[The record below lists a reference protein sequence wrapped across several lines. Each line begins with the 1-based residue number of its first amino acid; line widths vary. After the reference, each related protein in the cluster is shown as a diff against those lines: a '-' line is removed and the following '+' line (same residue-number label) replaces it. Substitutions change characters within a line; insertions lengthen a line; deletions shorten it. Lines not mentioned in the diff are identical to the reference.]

1 MSGFVHAAT
10 DGELRWFAGGG
21 VHRWMATAEQTG
33 GSYLMFEDRME
44 RGKVTPLHLHP
55 DADESMYLL
64 EGEILI
70 HLDGDEHRVGPGGLA
85 MVPRG
90 TPHAFLVTSETAKM
104 LCLITPGT
112 GQDFFLNASEPYVEG
127 AAHEV
132 DFGKIQESAR
142 TSGSTVILG
151 PPPFAKLPVG

>member
-1 MSGFVHAAT
+1 MSGFVRAAN
-10 DGELRWFAGGG
+10 DGELRWFSGGG
-21 VHRWMATAEQTG
+21 IHRWMATTEQTD

-70 HLDGDEHRVGPGGLA
+70 HLDGVEHRVGAGGLA

-90 TPHAFLVTSETAKM
+90 TQHAFLVTSEMARM
-104 LCLITPGT
+104 LVLITPGV
-112 GQDFFLNASEPYVEG
+112 GQEFFFDASEPYVEG
-127 AAHEV
+127 APHEV
-132 DFGKIQESAR
+132 DFAKIQQSAR
-142 TSGSTVILG
+142 TNGSTVILG
-151 PPPFAKLPVG
+151 PPPFANVPVG

>member
-1 MSGFVHAAT
+1 MDGFVRGAT
-10 DGELRWFAGGG
+10 EGDLRWFSGGG
-21 VHRWMATAEQTG
+21 VHRWLATAEQTG
-33 GSYLMFEDRME
+33 ESYLLFEDRME

-70 HLDGDEHRVGPGGLA
+70 HLDGVEHRVGPGGLA

-90 TPHAFLVTSETAKM
+90 TPHAFVVTSETARM
-104 LCLITPGT
+104 LVLITPGV
-112 GQDFFLNASEPYVEG
+112 GQDFFFDASEPYVEG

-142 TSGSTVILG
+142 ANGSTVILG
-151 PPPFAKLPVG
+151 PPPFARLPVG